1 MQIQPLE
8 YRSRPALFTRGVAVA
23 QLNLNN
29 FNSQFNMF
37 ILIASVNFII
47 IDMKFTYYSFRAPW

>member
-8 YRSRPALFTRGVAVA
+8 YRSRPALFTRGVVVA

-29 FNSQFNMF
+29 FTSHFNMF
-37 ILIASVNFII
+37 LLIASVNFII
-47 IDMKFTYYSFRAPW
+47 LDMKFTYYSFRALW